1 MSGIPKPSHGK
12 RHIGTVYLGGIFVD
26 GGGIEITPTRDGG
39 WVIKHVPPMEPVFER
54 LTALA
59 NIVESANS
67 VKSPELKEQL
77 MGFATGLA
85 SEALGES
92 TLVEE

>member
-1 MSGIPKPSHGK
+1 MSGIPKPGHGK

-39 WVIKHVPPMEPVFER
+39 WVIKHVPPWEPVFEQ
-54 LTALA
+54 LAAVA
-59 NIVESANS
+59 NIVESAHS
-67 VKSPELKEQL
+67 VKSEELKERL

-85 SEALGES
+85 NEALGES
-92 TLVEE
+92 TVAEE